1 MAKRKYWLKLF
12 DSYFRDVR
20 VKALLRQPGGKEAF
34 IIYLKLFLESLITEG
49 TIYSE
54 SITDDFFEEL
64 AILIDEDEENI
75 QEAMNLLSK
84 YKFIKINDKE
94 LVFNDYEICVDS
106 ECDSAERVRKHRLS
120 LQSNNDVTENN
131 SDVTNSNDIKRRE
144 EKKKEEKIYNVDFII
159 NLYHEKCPSLP
170 KVLKITDKRKRLI
183 ESRLKEYSKEEF
195 ERAFNI
201 AENSDFLSGR
211 SGVWKA
217 SLDWILNPNNIVK
230 ILEGNYSSDAKQ
242 NTPPAEKLI
251 TEDREQE
258 KELWRI
264 FEDCKA
270 NYPSDKQ
277 AKDDYHYF
285 LEAIASD
292 SFDLRKEKAT
302 RIKLKIRRMTE
313 YEKPFKDVF
322 REVLLC

>member
-1 MAKRKYWLKLF
+1 MAEKIKKKNPLLLF
-12 DSYFRDVR
+12 PEWCE
-20 VKALLRQPGGKEAF
+20 LLLNMEEKQAGM
-34 IIYLKLFLESLITEG
+34 IIQSVAGHHIGIEKPLN
-49 TIYSE
+49 
-54 SITDDFFEEL
+54 
-64 AILIDEDEENI
+64 DEEKL
-75 QEAMNLLSK
+75 LLSISQMIISGVDANNQK
-84 YKFIKINDKE
+84 YADICEKRRQARIGKVKDDEISND
-94 LVFNDYEICVDS
+94 
-106 ECDSAERVRKHRLS
+106 
-120 LQSNNDVTENN
+120 NN
-131 SDVTNSNDIKRRE
+131 SKQVLSNDNNSEQNGCKYNLNFNSNLNFNNSISEIIDLYNKR
-144 EKKKEEKIYNVDFII
+144 
-159 NLYHEKCPSLP
+159 CPSLP
-170 KVLKITDKRKRLI
+170 KASKNTDKRERLI
-183 ESRLKEYSKEEF
+183 KARLKEYSKEDL
-195 ERAFNI
+195 ERAFII

-242 NTPPAEKLI
+242 NIPSAEKVI

-270 NYPSDKQ
+270 NYPSEKQ

-285 LEAIASD
+285 LEAISSD

-302 RIKLKIRRMTE
+302 RIKLKIRSMTD